1 MVFSGVERGQISQA
15 WPAVESL
22 ISAAVARSSLMS
34 AEFVKER
41 LEKGEWQ
48 LWVSADKVITSVTI
62 TTLDDYPEGRECCL
76 ILCTGKEMANWVGNL
91 SIIEE
96 WAKSKGCVNIKAICR
111 PGWERVLT
119 DYQRT
124 HIVLEKRLAHV

>member
-1 MVFSGVERGQISQA
+1 
-15 WPAVESL
+15 
-22 ISAAVARSSLMS
+22 MS
-34 AEFVKER
+34 AEFVRER

-48 LWVSADKVITSVTI
+48 LWISADKVITSVTI

-91 SIIEE
+91 SVIEA

-111 PGWERVLT
+111 PGWERVLK
-119 DYQRT
+119 DYHRT
-124 HIVLEKRLAHV
+124 HVVLEKRLDYVYQQAQRHHDRHPVE